1 MLTVKQLK
9 QRKIFEIS
17 QSESRIYKK
26 WITSAIIRE
35 ISDSNLETGRNGSKF
50 WSLPDY
56 QGELTALLQRKERS
70 WNKDLICHWGW
81 IEFGTSHTEGHALT
95 NCATIAPCYYFY
107 PPQSSSAIKSK
118 MEGTT
123 TQTYHKIPK
132 ISPGAYIFQTL
143 FSGAYIQRGLSMEGN
158 LHFKI
163 DWASLVVGSK
173 FTIFIVILCI

>member
-9 QRKIFEIS
+9 QCKIFEIS

-56 QGELTALLQRKERS
+56 QGELTALLQRKERR

-132 ISPGAYIFQTL
+132 ISPGAYIFQKPFL
-143 FSGAYIQRGLSMEGN
+143 RGLYSEG
-158 LHFKI
+158 LI
-163 DWASLVVGSK
+163 YGGK
-173 FTIFIVILCI
+173 FAFQNRLGQPCSWK